1 MELDRFSF
9 APVIEPAVGS
19 GDWAGQLVELS
30 ADLFATVGPDGHVK
44 WCNASW
50 RRTLGWSEDQILD
63 RPFTEFVHPDDAA
76 RTTNQM
82 RRAFAGEDRVEFEN
96 RCRAAH
102 GDYQIVSW
110 RLSPADGVALLA
122 GTDIT
127 RERSAEEAA
136 RGLKQHV
143 ERRTAELDEI
153 TEELEAFNYS
163 VSHDLRAPLRAI
175 DGFSAVV
182 AREYAERLDDSGREM
197 LERVRNGVAKLNTL
211 IDAMLVLSRRSRQ
224 DLRLRRVDLS
234 ELAREVVSGLRERDP
249 LRRVEVV
256 VADGLSAIGD
266 RELLGIVLE
275 QLLGN
280 AWKFTADRDDARI
293 EFSGETENGRQWYV
307 VRDNG
312 AGFDMAYDD
321 RLFVPFQRLH
331 GDAEFSGIGAGLAI
345 AQRIVRR
352 HGGSIRG
359 EGRPG
364 AGACFHFNL
373 DGVNQELP

>member
-1 MELDRFSF
+1 MEPNLFSSP
-9 APVIEPAVGS
+9 PVIESAVGS
-19 GDWAGQLVELS
+19 GDWSGQLVELS

-50 RRTLGWSEDQILD
+50 RRTLGWSEDQMLD

-76 RTTNQM
+76 RTTNLM
-82 RRAFAGEDRVEFEN
+82 RRAFVGEDRVEFEN
-96 RCRAAH
+96 RCRVAH

-110 RLSPADGVALLA
+110 RLAPADGVALLA

-136 RGLKQHV
+136 RRLKQHV
-143 ERRTAELDEI
+143 EQRTAELGEM

-175 DGFSAVV
+175 DGFTSVV

-197 LERVRNGVAKLNTL
+197 LDRVRNGVAKLNTL

-234 ELAREVVSGLRERDP
+234 ELARVVVSDLRERDP
-249 LRRVEVV
+249 QRRVEVV
-256 VADGLSAIGD
+256 VADSLSAVGD
-266 RELLGIVLE
+266 RELLRIVLE

-293 EFSGETENGRQWYV
+293 EFSGETEDGCQRYV

-312 AGFDMAYDD
+312 AGFDMAYAD

-331 GDAEFSGIGAGLAI
+331 RDAEFSGIGAGLAI

-364 AGACFHFNL
+364 AGASFHFDL
-373 DGVNQELP
+373 DGANQELP

>member
-1 MELDRFSF
+1 MDPDRFSL
-9 APVIEPAVGS
+9 APVIDSAVGS
-19 GDWAGQLVELS
+19 GEWAQQLLELS

-50 RRTLGWSEDQILD
+50 QRVLGWSEDQVLD
-63 RPFTEFVHPDDAA
+63 RPFTELVHPDDAA

-82 RRAFAGEDRVEFEN
+82 RRAFVGEDRVEFEN
-96 RCRAAH
+96 RCRAAD
-102 GDYQIVSW
+102 GDYQTVSW
-110 RLSPADGVALLA
+110 RMEPADGVALLA

-136 RGLKQHV
+136 QRLKQRV
-143 ERRTAELDEI
+143 EQRTAELDEI

-182 AREYAERLDDSGREM
+182 AREYSERLDDSGREM
-197 LERVRNGVAKLNTL
+197 LGRVRHGVTKLNML

-224 DLRLRRVDLS
+224 DLRLRHVDLS
-234 ELAREVVSGLRERDP
+234 ALAREVVSDLRERDP
-249 LRRVEVV
+249 QRRVEVV
-256 VADGLSAIGD
+256 VADGLSAVGD
-266 RELLGIVLE
+266 RELLHIVLE
-275 QLLGN
+275 ELLGN
-280 AWKFTADRDDARI
+280 AWKFTAGRDDARI
-293 EFSGETENGRQWYV
+293 EFSGETENGCQRHV

-312 AGFDMAYDD
+312 AGFDMAYVD

-331 GDAEFSGIGAGLAI
+331 RDAEFSGIGAGLAI

-364 AGACFHFNL
+364 AGASFHFSL
-373 DGVNQELP
+373 DCAPQELP

>member
-1 MELDRFSF
+1 VVER
-9 APVIEPAVGS
+9 AIGAGEWPA
-19 GDWAGQLVELS
+19 QLVELS

-50 RRTLGWSEDQILD
+50 RRTLGGTEDQMLG
-63 RPFTEFVHPDDAA
+63 RSFTELVHPDDAA
-76 RTTNQM
+76 RTTNEL
-82 RRAFAGEDRVEFEN
+82 RRTFAGEGRIEFEN

-102 GDYQIVSW
+102 GGSRVVSW
-110 RLSPADGVALLA
+110 RLDLADGVALVA

-127 RERSAEEAA
+127 RERFAEEAA
-136 RGLKQHV
+136 RRLEQ
-143 ERRTAELDEI
+143 RAAQRTTECEVITDELD
-153 TEELEAFNYS
+153 AFSYS

-175 DGFSAVV
+175 DGFSAVL
-182 AREYAERLDDSGREM
+182 ARQHAERLDDSGQQM
-197 LERVRNGVAKLNTL
+197 LARVRHGVAKLTKL

-224 DLRLRRVDLS
+224 DLRLQRVDLS
-234 ELAREVVSGLRERDP
+234 ELAREVVSGLRKRDP
-249 LRRVEVV
+249 QRSVEVV
-256 VADGLSAIGD
+256 VADGLNAVVD
-266 RELLGIVLE
+266 RELLRILLE

-280 AWKFTADRDDARI
+280 AWKFTADREDARI
-293 EFSGETENGRQWYV
+293 EVSGEAENGRQLYV

-312 AGFDMAYDD
+312 AGFEMAYTD

-331 GDAEFSGIGAGLAI
+331 HEDEFPGIGAGLAI

-364 AGACFHFNL
+364 AGASFHFDL
-373 DGVNQELP
+373 DGANQELP